1 MNQRHG
7 KSIGAVH
14 RTAITAIT
22 AVVSMTL
29 SCGAFAESGAIRL
42 FLAETNL
49 MVQVRGDPDDDWHI
63 QSSPD
68 LVNWVTVTNVHT
80 LLSGGPN
87 APIRSVATTSQHM
100 IFYRALKTGGLF
112 DPTLLRTF
120 SLTFTQANW
129 QTQLANG
136 RTKGTNACCSLLT
149 LDNGATNVG
158 IGARYRGNTSYT
170 GMGGSAPVKKS
181 INIETDFTVPGQDLM
196 GYDTINLN
204 NAYGDETIMRES
216 LYFNVMR
223 NYTIC
228 PAASLAQLYINGA
241 NWGVYSCVQ
250 QQDGR
255 LIREYCPSSS
265 GDRWRAPNMAGGGGP
280 GGFSS
285 GASALSYLGNTNIS
299 TYTNK
304 YELKSDYSTNAWP
317 RLINAIYVF
326 NNTPTNLLREK
337 AEEVLAVDRW
347 LWFFALENIFADD
360 DSYWNKGA
368 DYMFYYEPESGR
380 IHPVEHDGNESF
392 VQGDASLSPVRGLG
406 DSNRPLI
413 NRLLSIPE
421 LRQRYIAHMRTVIEE
436 YFNPPIMNALIDRF
450 VAVSVAAIAADPKK
464 GYTSMATYTNDLNSL
479 KTFITN
485 RYKYL
490 TNYAELKLAP
500 PNIVAVHA
508 PTSDI
513 TAGQVPFVT
522 AQVVPNASDGIDS
535 VWLYHRGKPCGKFSC
550 AQMFDD
556 GAHGDGMAG
565 DGIFGAQTTNYPAG
579 TKVRFYIEARSAN
592 SSKTASFSPPRA
604 EQKTWSYRVALVT
617 APSTPVVINEIMAD
631 NQTAFTDPQGEF
643 DDWIELHNLT
653 DQEIDMSGRYLSDE
667 PNNPCKWQFP
677 VGTKIPADGYL
688 IVWADENGSDT
699 PGLHASFKLSKSGE
713 ELFLTDTDAN
723 YNAVLD
729 HVVFAAQQTDV
740 SYGRSAANPDVWTS
754 MTPTPGEANR

>member
-1 MNQRHG
+1 MNEYNAKRQQRTLSMATTRSDFRKTEYTPTPSALTAMNQRYG

-87 APIRSVATTSQHM
+87 APILSVATTSQHM

-136 RTKGTNACCSLLT
+136 RTKG
-149 LDNGATNVG
+149 
-158 IGARYRGNTSYT
+158 
-170 GMGGSAPVKKS
+170 
-181 INIETDFTVPGQDLM
+181 
-196 GYDTINLN
+196 
-204 NAYGDETIMRES
+204 
-216 LYFNVMR
+216 
-223 NYTIC
+223 
-228 PAASLAQLYINGA
+228 
-241 NWGVYSCVQ
+241 
-250 QQDGR
+250 
-255 LIREYCPSSS
+255 
-265 GDRWRAPNMAGGGGP
+265 
-280 GGFSS
+280 
-285 GASALSYLGNTNIS
+285 
-299 TYTNK
+299 
-304 YELKSDYSTNAWP
+304 TNAWP

>member
-1 MNQRHG
+1 MGTIHG
-7 KSIGAVH
+7 TTIALIAV
-14 RTAITAIT
+14 ITA
-22 AVVSMTL
+22 AVGMML
-29 SCGAFAESGAIRL
+29 STDVLAENGAIRV

-49 MVQVRGDPDDDWHI
+49 LAQVRGDPDVDWHI
-63 QSSPD
+63 QSSTD
-68 LVNWVTVTNVHT
+68 LVNWITLTNVRT
-80 LLSGGPN
+80 LLSGGAK
-87 APIRSVATTSQHM
+87 APIRTIGTASQRM
-100 IFYRALKTGGLF
+100 TFYRALKTGGLF

-129 QTQLANG
+129 QTQLADG
-136 RTKGTNACCSLLT
+136 RTKETDAYCSLLA
-149 LDNGATNVG
+149 LDNGAENVG
-158 IGARYRGNTSYT
+158 VGARYRGNTSYT

-228 PAASLAQLYINGA
+228 PAACLAQLYINGA

-255 LIREYCPSSS
+255 LIREYCPGSS

-280 GGFSS
+280 GGGFSS
-285 GASALSYLGNTNIS
+285 GASALTYLGNTNIS

-304 YELKSDYSTNAWP
+304 YELKSDYNTNAWP
-317 RLINAIYVF
+317 RLINAIYVL
-326 NNTPTNLLREK
+326 NTTPTNQLREK
-337 AEEVLAVDRW
+337 AEDVLAVDRW

-421 LRQRYIAHMRTVIEE
+421 LRQRYIAHMRTVIDE
-436 YFNPPIMNALIDRF
+436 YFNPPTMNALIDRF

-479 KTFITN
+479 RSFITN

-490 TNYAELKLAP
+490 TNHAELKLAP
-500 PNIVAVHA
+500 PSIVAVCA
-508 PTSDI
+508 PAPSV
-513 TAGQVPFVT
+513 APGQVPFVT
-522 AQVVPNASDGIDS
+522 AHVVPNGSDGIDS
-535 VWLYHRGKPCGKFSC
+535 VWLYHRGKPYGKFSC

-556 GAHGDGMAG
+556 GAHGDGVAG
-565 DGIFGAQTTNYPAG
+565 DGIFGAQTADYPPG
-579 TKVRFYIEARSAN
+579 TKVRFYIEARSGN

-604 EQKTWSYRVALVT
+604 EQQTWSYRVALLT
-617 APSTPVVINEIMAD
+617 APSTPVIINEIMAD
-631 NQTAFTDPQGEF
+631 NQTAFADPQGEF

-653 DQEIDMSGRYLSDE
+653 DHEIDMSGRYLSDE
-667 PNNPCKWQFP
+667 PNNPRKWQFP
-677 VGTKIPADGYL
+677 PGTRIPPDGYL
-688 IVWADENGSDT
+688 IVWADENGSET

-713 ELFLTDTDAN
+713 ELFLADTDAN

-729 HVVFAAQQTDV
+729 RVVFGAQQTDV
-740 SYGRSAANPDVWTS
+740 SYGRSAANPDQWTF
-754 MTPTPGEANR
+754 MPPTPNEPNQ